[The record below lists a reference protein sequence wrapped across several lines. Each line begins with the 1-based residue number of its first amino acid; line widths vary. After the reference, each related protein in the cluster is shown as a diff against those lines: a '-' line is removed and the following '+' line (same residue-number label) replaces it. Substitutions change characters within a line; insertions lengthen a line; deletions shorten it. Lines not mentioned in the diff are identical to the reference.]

1 MRAPLAGIVV
11 AAAIGICTHTHDAA
25 AQPTAVACSFYEV
38 EATSGKTPSVD
49 SGIDALLAKRLQ
61 KGAFK
66 QWNTFKLLSKLPKS
80 LEKKKTEKLPLK
92 QGGGQATLVEIV
104 DKSQIRMTFAIDDGK
119 GKTLASSTQTVD
131 AGDWLI
137 VVVEQPDK
145 GHILA
150 GTCK

>member
-1 MRAPLAGIVV
+1 MRALLAGI
-11 AAAIGICTHTHDAA
+11 AALAVIGLGAQRA
-25 AQPTAVACSFYEV
+25 GAQPAVSCSFFEV
-38 EATSGKTPSVD
+38 EGSSGKAVSVD
-49 SGIDALLAKRLQ
+49 GGIDAVLAKRLQ
-61 KGAFK
+61 QGQFK

-92 QGGGQATLVEIV
+92 QGSGQATLVEIV
-104 DKSQIRMTFAIDDGK
+104 DKSQVRMTFAIDDGK

-137 VVVEQPDK
+137 VVVDTPGK